1 MKELSLSL
9 QKQLDDNCQT
19 INELEMQ
26 VLRMLPDKHNANENP
41 IPKMH

>member
-26 VLRMLPDKHNANENP
+26 VLRMLPDKYNANENP